1 MKEITINVIDETGK
15 KHKIVTPLEMGLNL
29 MDVLRS
35 HDLVE
40 GACGGMALCATC
52 HCYIESDHQ
61 IANQKDDELA
71 MLDQLFS
78 VDDEKSR
85 LACQILLLRLLI
97 ILLLKL
103 PPLIRLFFFL
113 EFDKQVLDSFCVDY
127 FYYVFCIV

>member
-1 MKEITINVIDETGK
+1 MKEITINVIDETGE

-61 IANQKDDELA
+61 IANQKEDELA

-78 VDDEKSR
+78 VDDKKSR
-85 LACQILLLRLLI
+85 LACQIPI
-97 ILLLKL
+97 IEAINNIIVKIA
-103 PPLIRLFFFL
+103 PP
-113 EFDKQVLDSFCVDY
+113 D
-127 FYYVFCIV
+127 

>member
-15 KHKIVTPLEMGLNL
+15 KHRIVTPLEMGLNL

-61 IANQKDDELA
+61 IANQKEDELA
-71 MLDQLFS
+71 MRIISDLLPTHQIIPINSEALIQQSGSIHCATMQLPS
-78 VDDEKSR
+78 SH
-85 LACQILLLRLLI
+85 
-97 ILLLKL
+97 
-103 PPLIRLFFFL
+103 
-113 EFDKQVLDSFCVDY
+113 SN
-127 FYYVFCIV
+127 

>member
-1 MKEITINVIDETGK
+1 
-15 KHKIVTPLEMGLNL
+15 

-71 MLDQLFS
+71 MLINYFLLMM
-78 VDDEKSR
+78 KSR
-85 LACQILLLRLLI
+85 LACR
-97 ILLLKL
+97 
-103 PPLIRLFFFL
+103 P
-113 EFDKQVLDSFCVDY
+113 
-127 FYYVFCIV
+127 YY

>member
-61 IANQKDDELA
+61 IANQKEDELA

-78 VDDEKSR
+78 VDDKKSR
-85 LACQILLLRLLI
+85 LACQIPI
-97 ILLLKL
+97 IEAINNIIVKIA
-103 PPLIRLFFFL
+103 PLIR
-113 EFDKQVLDSFCVDY
+113 
-127 FYYVFCIV
+127 

>member
-52 HCYIESDHQ
+52 HCYIESNHK
-61 IANQKDDELA
+61 IANQKEDELA

-85 LACQILLLRLLI
+85 LACQIVLTKDDDGLIAHLRNDELL
-97 ILLLKL
+97 
-103 PPLIRLFFFL
+103 
-113 EFDKQVLDSFCVDY
+113 
-127 FYYVFCIV
+127 